1 MIKFWWRSQSPSG
14 YRDFF
19 QIYYYSKIWKVVIN
33 GHKSVAHNDA
43 PDGDTSKTCLGGGM
57 YCPSAS
63 SYYCYNYI
71 AKT

>member
-1 MIKFWWRSQSPSG
+1 LE
-14 YRDFF
+14 
-19 QIYYYSKIWKVVIN
+19 IWKVVIN

-43 PDGDTSKTCLGGGM
+43 PDGDNSKTCLGGGM